1 MIVLAMMVVMAVAAA
16 TATFA
21 RGVVSQI
28 ELVSVERDLGSIENL
43 RLISGSMKIEVSQT
57 HGGARLEAMLDSRRE
72 LKVTERGDGVVI
84 EPTRITGIVSS
95 ARNEIIRLYLP
106 ANIGVEIESGSGS
119 VTVNDIDLEELR
131 IDSGSGSI
139 EVSGTS
145 GPLAL
150 SAGSGDIR
158 VTGSDGAVMAESG
171 SGSHDYRDVKG
182 EIVANAE
189 SGSIRLDD
197 VTGVLSISA
206 GSGDLAGISVALTGD
221 SSFTTLSGSIDMTF
235 ENSEDELSFDL
246 DAGSGEI
253 RVGDTHGANRMI
265 IGTGGIEVRGR
276 SESGD
281 QDYTTR

>member
-1 MIVLAMMVVMAVAAA
+1 MARATERPSRRMIVLAMMVVMAATAA

-21 RGVVSQI
+21 RGVVSQT

-57 HGGARLEAMLDSRRE
+57 RGRARLEAMLDSRRE
-72 LKVTERGDGVVI
+72 LKVT
-84 EPTRITGIVSS
+84 
-95 ARNEIIRLYLP
+95 
-106 ANIGVEIESGSGS
+106 
-119 VTVNDIDLEELR
+119 
-131 IDSGSGSI
+131 
-139 EVSGTS
+139 
-145 GPLAL
+145 
-150 SAGSGDIR
+150 
-158 VTGSDGAVMAESG
+158 GSDGAVMAESS
-171 SGSHDYRDVKG
+171 SGSQDYRDVKG

-206 GSGDLAGISVALTGD
+206 GSGDVTGISVALTGD
-221 SSFTTLSGSIDMTF
+221 SSFTTSSGSIDMTF
-235 ENSEDELSFDL
+235 ENSEGELSFDL

-253 RVGDTHGANRMI
+253 RVGDTHGADRVI

-281 QDYTTR
+281 QDYTTG